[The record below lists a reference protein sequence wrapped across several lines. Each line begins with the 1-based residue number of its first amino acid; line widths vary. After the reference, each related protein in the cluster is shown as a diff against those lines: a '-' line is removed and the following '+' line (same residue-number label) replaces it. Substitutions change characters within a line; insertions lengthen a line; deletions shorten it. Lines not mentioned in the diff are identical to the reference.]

1 MIIRLKQKKIKFK
14 PRIKLN
20 HNIYTART
28 RFARVRVCLCHSW
41 PLFFTV
47 CLSLAKQMTTLFYL
61 KRMSVFLPVCMP
73 WVSDRSKFIHPPAD
87 EIHCDVDS
95 ILVGWESPIH
105 AVLEW
110 TYFRISHI
118 SFLLSV
124 LEKRIESRTVVARI
138 YQSLVFIVGLCSLM
152 ILKPCSPME
161 FAYSDE
167 RNRSYCN
174 LAVVLI
180 TPLYRNTFKKLVYY
194 MAFRTFTLICVVHH
208 ALEQP

>member
-1 MIIRLKQKKIKFK
+1 MSLKQKKIKFK

-28 RFARVRVCLCHSW
+28 RFARVRVCFCHSW

-110 TYFRISHI
+110 TYFRNKSHQFFTI
-118 SFLLSV
+118 SFREENWKPHSSSSNLP
-124 LEKRIESRTVVARI
+124 KF
-138 YQSLVFIVGLCSLM
+138 SLHRWFMLPNDS
-152 ILKPCSPME
+152 E
-161 FAYSDE
+161 
-167 RNRSYCN
+167 
-174 LAVVLI
+174 
-180 TPLYRNTFKKLVYY
+180 
-194 MAFRTFTLICVVHH
+194 
-208 ALEQP
+208 AL